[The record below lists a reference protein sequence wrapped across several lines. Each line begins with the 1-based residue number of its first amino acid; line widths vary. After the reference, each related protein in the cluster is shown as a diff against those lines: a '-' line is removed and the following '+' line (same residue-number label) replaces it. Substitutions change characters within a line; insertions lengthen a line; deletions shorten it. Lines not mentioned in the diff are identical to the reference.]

1 MRFVFT
7 APRYH
12 TNQHFAIKALL
23 DAGHEVS
30 FLALRRGQSEVYEVL
45 HPSILGEAAPV
56 RLWMR
61 TWRQMRALRPDVV
74 VVRDPPTAFGLVS
87 VAAARLMGRTVVF
100 YTHTPVYRRL
110 GWWKKLWR
118 WLPAWATGAAWITPV
133 LGWPD
138 RYPRALG
145 VLRYV
150 PFVIEP
156 QTTPERKEW
165 FRGGAVNVLCIG
177 KFQELKSH
185 RPFIEV
191 VSRLSSRYPVQATIV
206 GECSTAEHKREL
218 AKVKELHASLGLGN
232 RVIIK
237 TNLPYREVQRE
248 YELHDLFVLAS
259 RKDAASVSLLEAMAH
274 SLPVICSDGNGTQ
287 CYIRPGENGYVF
299 GRDDVDGLV
308 AAMEQ
313 ILEDRERLKAMG
325 RRSYELVVSEHAP
338 SRYVEALLEIAG
350 QRGPAAAP
358 RA

>member
-1 MRFVFT
+1 MCAQDDAGVIPVEGVRLRFVFT

-138 RYPRALG
+138 RYPRSPWGACG
-145 VLRYV
+145 TV

-156 QTTPERKEW
+156 QTTPDRKEW
-165 FRGGAVNVLCIG
+165 FRGGAINVLCIG

-185 RPFIEV
+185 RPFYRGEM
-191 VSRLSSRYPVQATIV
+191 SRLSSRYPVQATIV
-206 GECSTAEHKREL
+206 GECSTDGAQAHEL
-218 AKVKELHASLGLGN
+218 AKTQGATRSPLGLGN
-232 RVIIK
+232 RVHHQRRIFR
-237 TNLPYREVQRE
+237 TARCRESTPS
-248 YELHDLFVLAS
+248 FTTCSCWPAA
-259 RKDAASVSLLEAMAH
+259 KDASFRVSLLEAMAH
-274 SLPVICSDGNGTQ
+274 SLPVICSDSCGTGRSAT
-287 CYIRPGENGYVF
+287 YVRGENGYVF

-308 AAMEQ
+308 AAMEA
-313 ILEDRERLKAMG
+313 D
-325 RRSYELVVSEHAP
+325 SEG
-338 SRYVEALLEIAG
+338 SGEAEGDGAAQLRAG
-350 QRGPAAAP
+350 GL
-358 RA
+358 